1 MNIFGDPW
9 SKFQHGMYF
18 IYISSPRY
26 FSWDSFDG
34 YQMLNVAYTSM

>member
-18 IYISSPRY
+18 IYISSARLKY
-26 FSWDSFDG
+26 VKIIG
-34 YQMLNVAYTSM
+34 